1 MTTEEAKVFIEEQI
15 IPVAKVSTPQAICT
29 LCEDLE
35 ALQIALA
42 SGNSVLV
49 FAMANYISQ
58 IEGLTNSIE
67 IAQKITAQVF
77 KLN

>member
-1 MTTEEAKVFIEEQI
+1 MTTEEAKVFIKEQI
-15 IPVAKVSTPQAICT
+15 IPVAKVSNPQAIRT
-29 LCEDLE
+29 LCEDLD

-58 IEGLTNSIE
+58 VEGLMNGIE
-67 IAQKITAQVF
+67 VAQKITAQAF
-77 KLN
+77 KLT